1 MRSRLARFAIPAI
14 LTLLAGT
21 SAPIAQGIVHND
33 AAHQFLRTVDE
44 YMALRQHLE
53 RQLPPFEV
61 TDDIHRL
68 DQAVH
73 ARAQLI
79 RRARADARTG
89 DIFNAAVGDLF
100 RSRIEQAFA
109 IPPCSVAAL
118 SWQMNEYAGQP
129 ARAVVNGRFAWRT
142 AVATP
147 AWVLAALPALPRA
160 LQYRFVGPDLALVDI
175 DASVIVDVLT
185 SVLDLSAVPP
195 VPVPTV
201 GDR

>member
-1 MRSRLARFAIPAI
+1 MRSRLARFAIPAM

-89 DIFNAAVGDLF
+89 DIFNAAGGDLF

-109 IPPCSVAAL
+109 TPPCSVAAL
-118 SWQMNEYAGQP
+118 SRQMNAGQP

-147 AWVLAALPALPRA
+147 ACVLAALPALPRA
-160 LQYRFVGPDLALVDI
+160 LQYRLVGPDLALVDI

-185 SVLDLSAVPP
+185 NVLDLSAVPP
-195 VPVPTV
+195 IPVPTV